1 MNASA
6 PPPPSSGSSPIRAI
20 LFDKDGTLFDFRKT
34 WLAAYRGA
42 AAELA
47 EVAGLG
53 PGFVDIL
60 LSRHG
65 YDPATD
71 TFAAESPLLW
81 ATTRD
86 QAVLWSAE
94 PELAAVPDVQERLE
108 RHFADLDAYPPVP
121 VTDLVSL
128 FRRLR
133 GRGLKLGIATMDG
146 TAVTERTLV
155 RIAARELIDFLT
167 GWDGG
172 HGIKPDPGMVLGF
185 CAAVDVPPRETAVVG
200 DNVADLAMARAAG
213 AGLANR
219 RADRWL
225 SDRGAGGRSRPRA
238 AEHHRA
244 GERARRALGLKL
256 TATAAGEPSQ
266 GLLVWILAQV
276 SRSATVRLKM
286 GRSGVESGSRQK

>member
-6 PPPPSSGSSPIRAI
+6 PPPPSSGPSPIRAI

-53 PGFVDIL
+53 PGFVDVL

-213 AGLANR
+213 AGLAIAVLTGGCPAPALEAE
-219 RADRWL
+219 ADLVLPSIVELESALAGRW
-225 SDRGAGGRSRPRA
+225 G
-238 AEHHRA
+238 
-244 GERARRALGLKL
+244 
-256 TATAAGEPSQ
+256 
-266 GLLVWILAQV
+266 
-276 SRSATVRLKM
+276 
-286 GRSGVESGSRQK
+286 